1 MMKTFSIFILAISF
15 TLGGVWTA
23 LAQGKDPGNLYSTWL
38 RLSLSGKNQVEIEY
52 YMRHVKTNDLD
63 KVKERLR
70 FYVIDNLKRQ
80 GVSTMITQS
89 IDQDDMRVAMKKVRT
104 EVRFAGM
111 EYDELL
117 RMKIKEE
124 FGILLADL

>member
-1 MMKTFSIFILAISF
+1 MKKTLIISILSITLSLAGS
-15 TLGGVWTA
+15 WTA
-23 LAQGKDPGNLYSTWL
+23 SALGKDPGNLYSTWL

-52 YMRHVKTNDLD
+52 YMRHVKNNDLD

-80 GVSTMITQS
+80 GVSTMISQS